1 MKTKINIKKILAAML
16 LALAMILALASC
28 GDNSGSST
36 NDGANNNNNA
46 AAGGDA
52 DQSDGGDDAEPT
64 TERIYPDLAPKD
76 FGGYEFV
83 FLSRTL
89 NNPDWVEWDHRD
101 LTAEEMNGDVIND
114 AVFMRNKKIEEKY
127 NIEITE
133 IVVEHPQVT
142 SLTQKAVRAGD
153 DIYDVVCP
161 HIMELAGLAQAG
173 NLADVFQTPNLDL
186 TKPWWDQGTIR
197 DLSIINKLFIL
208 QGDLLVL
215 DNDAMEAMIFHKGLW
230 QDHALENLY
239 DIVKRGE
246 WTFDK
251 LIEMSK
257 GVAQDLNGDGKMYIK
272 DDRFGCITQAD
283 TNVSFFVSGGE
294 KVCAKDDKDY
304 PIVTFGSER
313 GYRITDYISEL
324 MLDEDNVVHLH
335 RYESQFPIYD
345 EQVKMMEE
353 NRALFSWIRMRI
365 VERLRG
371 MEMDFGILPLPKLD
385 KNQEKHITHM
395 NPHTGAGISIP
406 VTAGDFDRTGMILED
421 LAAESR
427 YTLQPAYY
435 EINLKGKYARD
446 DDSYE
451 MLEII
456 LANTAHDI
464 GYVYDFGGFA
474 TTIMLRH
481 GQNKKADYASQF
493 EKMEPRMTTAI
504 EKVVEAYEKLD

>member
-1 MKTKINIKKILAAML
+1 MKKLLAVLL
-16 LALAMILALASC
+16 LALIIFLAAC
-28 GDNSGSST
+28 AEG
-36 NDGANNNNNA
+36 
-46 AAGGDA
+46 
-52 DQSDGGDDAEPT
+52 SDGGAVSNEDVKSDAAIDQSGEEEGAEPT
-64 TERIYPDLAPKD
+64 TAREYPELEPKD
-76 FGGYEFV
+76 FGGYEFL
-83 FLSRTL
+83 FLARTL
-89 NNPDWVEWDHRD
+89 SNPDWVEWDHRD
-101 LTAEEMNGDVIND
+101 LYAAEMNGDVIND
-114 AVFMRNKKIEEKY
+114 AVFVRNKKIEEKY

-133 IVVEHPQVT
+133 LVVEHPQLT

-161 HIMELAGLAQAG
+161 HVTELSGLAQAG
-173 NLADVFQTPNLDL
+173 NLVDVFQIPYLD
-186 TKPWWDQGTIR
+186 TSKPWWDQGTVR
-197 DLSIINKLFIL
+197 DLSIIKKLFIL

-215 DNDAMEAMIFHKGLW
+215 DNDAMEAMIFHKGLH

-257 GVAQDLNGDGKMYIK
+257 GVALDLNGDGKMYVQ

-283 TNVSFFVSGGE
+283 SNVSFFVSGGE
-294 KVCAKDDKDY
+294 KIVAKDKDDY
-304 PIVTFGSER
+304 PIITFGSER
-313 GYRITDYISEL
+313 GYRITDKISEL

-335 RYESQFPIYD
+335 RYEGKFPIYD

-385 KNQEKHITHM
+385 KNQENHVTNM

-406 VTAGDFDRTGMILED
+406 VTAGDIERTGMILED
-421 LAAESR
+421 LSAESR

-446 DDSYE
+446 DESQD
-451 MLEII
+451 MLDII
-456 LANTAHDI
+456 LSNTAHDI
-464 GYVYDFGGFA
+464 GYVYDFGGFGM
-474 TTIMLRH
+474 TVMLRH
-481 GQNKKADYASQF
+481 GQNKKSDYASQF
-493 EKMEPRMTTAI
+493 EKMEPKMQTAI
-504 EKVVEAYEKLD
+504 EKMVSVYEDLD

>member
-1 MKTKINIKKILAAML
+1 MKKSRVKITKLLTALLIALAMV
-16 LALAMILALASC
+16 LALAAC
-28 GDNSGSST
+28 GETGGGSNDGGNNNSAG
-36 NDGANNNNNA
+36 NDGANQ
-46 AAGGDA
+46 A
-52 DQSDGGDDAEPT
+52 DGSQDEQETA
-64 TERIYPDLAPKD
+64 TERIYPELEAKD

-83 FLSRTL
+83 FLSRTI
-89 NNPDWVEWDHRD
+89 NNPDWAEWNHRD
-101 LTAEEMNGDVIND
+101 LTAEEENGDTIND
-114 AVFMRNKKIEEKY
+114 AVYLRNTKIEEKY
-127 NIEITE
+127 NIKITE
-133 IVVEHPQVT
+133 LVNEHPAIYSNIT
-142 SLTQKAVRAGD
+142 KAVKAGD
-153 DIYDVVCP
+153 DIYDAVGMHVNQFAP
-161 HIMELAGLAQAG
+161 LAQNG
-173 NLADVFQTPNLDL
+173 NLVNIFTIPNIDL
-186 TKPWWDQGTIR
+186 TKPWWDQGTVR
-197 DLSIINKLFIL
+197 DLSIINKLFVV
-208 QGDLLVL
+208 QGDLLVI
-215 DNDAMEAMIFHKGLW
+215 DNDAMEAMIFNKAVLQDNGL
-230 QDHALENLY
+230 ESPY

-246 WTFDK
+246 WTFEK
-251 LIEMSK
+251 LIEMGRGIAK
-257 GVAQDLNGDGKMYIK
+257 DLNGDGTMYIQ
-272 DDRFGCITQAD
+272 DDMFGYILQGD
-283 TNVSFFVSGGE
+283 TANSFYVSGGE
-294 KVCAKDDKDY
+294 KICSKDENDY
-304 PIVTFGSER
+304 PIITFGSER
-313 GYRITDYISEL
+313 GYKITEFLSE
-324 MLDEDNVVHLH
+324 MLSDTENSVNLH
-335 RYESQFPIYD
+335 SYENKFPIYD
-345 EQVKMMEE
+345 EQVKMFSE